1 MKGLR
6 MTPENKDKAVKLIK
20 EWQEKRPNF
29 SRNRLS
35 QATGVA
41 YATLVDFDKQGLITL
56 PAKKHTNAKR
66 TAYNNAQ
73 GMKDWLTK

>member
-1 MKGLR
+1 MRQEEK
-6 MTPENKDKAVKLIK
+6 EKAVELVK

-29 SRNRLS
+29 TRYKLS

-41 YATLVDFDKQGLITL
+41 YATLIEFDKQGLITL
-56 PAKKHTNAKR
+56 PEKKRTNSKR
-66 TAYNNAQ
+66 TAYNNAR

>member
-1 MKGLR
+1 MRQEEK
-6 MTPENKDKAVKLIK
+6 EKAVELVK

-29 SRNRLS
+29 SRHKLS

-56 PAKKHTNAKR
+56 PEKRGTNAQR
-66 TAYNNAQ
+66 TTYNNAR

>member
-1 MKGLR
+1 MRQEEK
-6 MTPENKDKAVKLIK
+6 EKAVELIK

-29 SRNRLS
+29 TRRKLS

-41 YATLVDFDKQGLITL
+41 YSILLTLDKQGLITL

-66 TAYNNAQ
+66 TAYNNAR